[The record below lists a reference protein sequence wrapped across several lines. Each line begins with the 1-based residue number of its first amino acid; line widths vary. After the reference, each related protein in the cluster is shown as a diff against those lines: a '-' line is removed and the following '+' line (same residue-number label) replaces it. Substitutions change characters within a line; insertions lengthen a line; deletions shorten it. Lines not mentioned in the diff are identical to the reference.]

1 MSVINYTPIQM
12 KTSIVNMAA
21 SVFLD
26 EAEKLEDMA
35 DYANNADSLLN
46 MSANIFEGISL
57 LGKSDVKRVDSEDI
71 KNEIMRIAL
80 SMLEQKKN
88 DHKCIA
94 EQFTTEEPNNE
105 QKYWQQSSY
114 DLGKAIELIQRSF

>member
-1 MSVINYTPIQM
+1 
-12 KTSIVNMAA
+12 
-21 SVFLD
+21 
-26 EAEKLEDMA
+26 
-35 DYANNADSLLN
+35 
-46 MSANIFEGISL
+46 
-57 LGKSDVKRVDSEDI
+57 
-71 KNEIMRIAL
+71 
-80 SMLEQKKN
+80 MLEQKKN

>member
-57 LGKSDVKRVDSEDI
+57 LGKSDVKRVDSENI
-71 KNEIMRIAL
+71 KHY
-80 SMLEQKKN
+80 Q
-88 DHKCIA
+88 C
-94 EQFTTEEPNNE
+94 
-105 QKYWQQSSY
+105 
-114 DLGKAIELIQRSF
+114 